1 MRKISNRPALTKHI
15 IHNYDLLLS
24 GSDEIK
30 PDLVVLIKVQYD
42 WKEESAEE
50 ERNLLFQSNSEVR
63 SHSCHSCWQRY
74 VVRGFICEDTY
85 QVWQNINLSLEVDDM
100 HLSLEV
106 EDVSLSLQEVGVC
119 QLVTGGCWGRW
130 SPSSLTN
137 CNTGSWC
144 DHSGTEIENM

>member
-1 MRKISNRPALTKHI
+1 MRKISTRIALTKHI

-50 ERNLLFQSNSEVR
+50 ERNLLFQSNGSLTSNGSR
-63 SHSCHSCWQRY
+63 SCHSCCQRY

-85 QVWQNINLSLEVDDM
+85 QV
-100 HLSLEV
+100 
-106 EDVSLSLQEVGVC
+106 
-119 QLVTGGCWGRW
+119 
-130 SPSSLTN
+130 
-137 CNTGSWC
+137 
-144 DHSGTEIENM
+144 